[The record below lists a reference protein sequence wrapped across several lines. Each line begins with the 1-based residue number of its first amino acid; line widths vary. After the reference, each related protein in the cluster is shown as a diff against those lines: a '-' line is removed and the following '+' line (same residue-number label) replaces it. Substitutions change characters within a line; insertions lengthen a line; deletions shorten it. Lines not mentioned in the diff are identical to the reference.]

1 MSNPL
6 KLIHDEC
13 IECRL
18 CVENCSFLSKYN
30 WIPKGI
36 AKDLLNGIDQNKR
49 YIMECLLCGLCKVV
63 CPKTLDFPSVIAHAR
78 RSFSKYV
85 ASEIYY
91 RLSLSDDPLFF
102 PKAYKTYKGITYSF
116 PENGS
121 FEYIFFPG
129 CSMSSYSPE
138 AVKEIYRRLR
148 EKSYSMGFIDIC
160 CGKPLA
166 DIGLTE
172 RASRWLSNLENHLI
186 KHGCRNII
194 VACPMCYYYLKNS
207 LPRSYKILTVYETLG
222 EMLIEESNVSSLRV
236 TIHDGCPDRFEGIF
250 ATQVR
255 RLLRGYKVIEMKHSR
270 DKSLCCGAGGMASV
284 ADPNLTLKLSS
295 ARAEEFSSTGADLM
309 VVYCYTCA
317 QIFWNTQPNI
327 QTKHVLDLMLGTRD
341 SSEDI
346 KSGEISDLIAKILM
360 EQI

>member
-1 MSNPL
+1 M
-6 KLIHDEC
+6 
-13 IECRL
+13 
-18 CVENCSFLSKYN
+18 
-30 WIPKGI
+30 PKDV
-36 AKDLLNGIDQNKR
+36 ARDLLNELDQNKR
-49 YIMECLLCGLCKVV
+49 YIMECLLCGLCKTV
-63 CPKTLDFPSVIAHAR
+63 CPKNLDFPSVIAHAR
-78 RSFSKYV
+78 QSFSKYV
-85 ASEIYY
+85 ANEIYY
-91 RLSLSDDPLFF
+91 RLSLPDDSLFF

-121 FEYIFFPG
+121 FKYIFFPG

-138 AVKEIYRRLR
+138 AVKEIYRGLR
-148 EKSYSMGFIDIC
+148 EKFYSVGFADTC

-172 RASRWLSNLENHLI
+172 RASRWLSNLENHFI

-194 VACPMCYYYLKNS
+194 VACPMCYYYLKKS
-207 LPRSYKILTVYETLG
+207 LPRSYRILTVYETLG
-222 EMLIEESNVSSLRV
+222 EMLIKETNHLSLRV

-250 ATQVR
+250 AAQVR
-255 RLLRGYKVIEMKHSR
+255 SLLRDYKIIEMKHSR
-270 DKSLCCGAGGMASV
+270 KKSLCCGAGGMASI

-317 QIFWNTQPNI
+317 QIFWSTQPDI
-327 QTKHVLDLMLGTRD
+327 QTKHALDLVLGTRD

-346 KSGEISDLIAKILM
+346 KSGEINNLVAKILM